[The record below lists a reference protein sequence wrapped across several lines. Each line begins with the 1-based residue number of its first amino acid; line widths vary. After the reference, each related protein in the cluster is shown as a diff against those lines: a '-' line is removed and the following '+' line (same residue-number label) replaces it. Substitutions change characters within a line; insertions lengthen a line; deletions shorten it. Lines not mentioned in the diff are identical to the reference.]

1 MNEALVEAGSQR
13 FRPILLTS
21 LTTFFGLLPMILEK
35 SVQAQFLIPMAV
47 SLGFGILFA
56 TFIILLG
63 VPVGTK
69 LLEQITNTSPNRDTV
84 QSTIAVASDTGS

>member
-1 MNEALVEAGSQR
+1 MDDALVEAGSQR

-69 LLEQITNTSPNRDTV
+69 LLEQITSTSPDRDTV
-84 QSTIAVASDTGS
+84 QNPITVVTDTGS